1 MNQNQ
6 KDNVPKLSKSYLQR
20 QIQQI
25 EQQLADSN
33 HEKRSKNYEK
43 RSKEDIEVLKEDLII
58 YKREFLKRHPAV
70 STIHTNLYM
79 DAFDAYQTNSNGSIQ
94 IQDIIHGTKL

>member
-25 EQQLADSN
+25 EQQLADSD
-33 HEKRSKNYEK
+33 HEKRSKEN
-43 RSKEDIEVLKEDLII
+43 IEVLKELKEDLII
-58 YKREFLKRHPAV
+58 YKREFLNRHPAI
-70 STIHTNLYM
+70 STIHTNLYI
-79 DAFDAYQTNSNGSIQ
+79 DAFDAYQTDSNGGIQ
-94 IQDIIHGTKL
+94 IQDIIHGAKL

>member
-43 RSKEDIEVLKEDLII
+43 RSKEDIEVL